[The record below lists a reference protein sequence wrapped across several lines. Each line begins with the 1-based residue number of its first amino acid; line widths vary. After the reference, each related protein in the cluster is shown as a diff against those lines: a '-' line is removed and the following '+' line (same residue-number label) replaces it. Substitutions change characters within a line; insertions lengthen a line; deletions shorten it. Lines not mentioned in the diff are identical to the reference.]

1 MMKQYVARL
10 PYLEVEVTGG
20 PDLLVPGPR
29 PPPGHGGRVLSVEDE
44 ADLHHVVLH
53 VDRVP
58 PPVPEVPELPQPQA
72 RVVSNQ
78 VSISGVCCSPLV
90 HQASAPAEEAESAL
104 GGPGL
109 AGVDHAPGLAPSLKL
124 ELEEHVRAVSGL
136 LIGQRGQV
144 DSVTN
149 QRPGECVAHAAQGAQ
164 GEPALLGVQ
173 GSPRVPEVEAGH
185 GEAVH
190 VLQEAS
196 VVTPGLRGCV
206 TVTAEVGVY
215 T

>member
-1 MMKQYVARL
+1 MMKQYVERL

-20 PDLLVPGPR
+20 PDLLIPGPR

-72 RVVSNQ
+72 RVVSNRIS
-78 VSISGVCCSPLV
+78 VSGVCSPLV
-90 HQASAPAEEAESAL
+90 HQASAPAEEAESAR

-109 AGVDHAPGLAPSLKL
+109 AGVDHAPGLASSLKL
-124 ELEEHVRAVSGL
+124 ELQEHVGTVSGL
-136 LIGQRGQV
+136 MIGQRGQV

-196 VVTPGLRGCV
+196 VVVPGLRGRV

>member
-1 MMKQYVARL
+1 MMKQYVTRL
-10 PYLEVEVTGG
+10 PHLEVEVTGG

-72 RVVSNQ
+72 RVVSNRI
-78 VSISGVCCSPLV
+78 SISGVCSPLV

-124 ELEEHVRAVSGL
+124 ELEEHVGAVSGL

-149 QRPGECVAHAAQGAQ
+149 QRPGECVANAAQGTQ
-164 GEPALLGVQ
+164 GKPALLGVQ

-185 GEAVH
+185 GKAVH

-206 TVTAEVGVY
+206 TVTAEVRVY